1 MKRLPPDSRGWVF
14 RPTKTAED
22 FIKVTVDQEAT
33 SFHRVAKVTEATFV
47 KKPSAMLISMV
58 CAHFPDA
65 HVVGAF
71 ISPRGAVELVYD

>member
-1 MKRLPPDSRGWVF
+1 MKRPPPDSRGWVF
-14 RPTKTAED
+14 RPTKAAED
-22 FIKVTVDQEAT
+22 FIKVTVAQEAT
-33 SFHRVAKVTEATFV
+33 SFHRVTKVSEATFV

-71 ISPRGAVELVYD
+71 ISPQGVVGLVYD